1 MRKTIKRQ
9 QKDNRKAEIM
19 ELFSCTTIALFIGVV
34 LDFIL
39 GDPHGWWHPVIGIGK
54 IITKT
59 EHIIR
64 NIFPKTKRG
73 ERIGGT
79 VLVIVVVVVSVAIP
93 AVLLFA
99 AYYLHWAVGIVL
111 EAIMCYTMLAAKS
124 LKVESM
130 KVADALEQEGLE
142 AGRKAVS
149 MIVGRDTQRLDETG
163 VVKAAVETVAENTS
177 DGVIAPL
184 LFMGIFGALGGFF
197 YKSINT
203 MDSMIGYKNEKYQYF
218 GTVAAKLDDI
228 VNFIPARIS
237 AIMMILSAFLCR
249 MDGKGAFRI
258 FKRDRYNHASP
269 NSAQT
274 ESVMAGALGVQ
285 LAGDAWYFGIK
296 HEKPTIGD
304 MKRAVEIKD
313 IQRSNQLM
321 YMTTVLVAIIVM
333 AIRLC
338 VIVI

>member
-1 MRKTIKRQ
+1 
-9 QKDNRKAEIM
+9 M
-19 ELFSCTTIALFIGVV
+19 ELFKCTTIALFVGVI

-54 IITKT
+54 IITRT
-59 EHIIR
+59 EHIVR
-64 NIFPKTKRG
+64 NIFPKNKRG
-73 ERIGGT
+73 ERIGGA
-79 VLVIVVVVVSVAIP
+79 VLAIVVIVVSVAIP
-93 AVLLFA
+93 AILLYI
-99 AYYLHWAVGIVL
+99 AYHLHWIAGIIL

-130 KVADALEQEGLE
+130 KVANALEQEGLE

-163 VVKAAVETVAENTS
+163 VIKAAVETVAENTS

-184 LFMGIFGALGGFF
+184 IFMGIFGAVGGFF

-203 MDSMIGYKNEKYQYF
+203 MDSMIGYRNEKYQYF

-237 AIMMILSAFLCR
+237 AIIMVVSAFLCG
-249 MDGKGAFRI
+249 MDGKEAFHI

-304 MKRAVEIKD
+304 AKRPVELKD
-313 IQRSNQLM
+313 IQRSNRLM
-321 YMTTVLVAIIVM
+321 YTTTIVTVIIIM
-333 AIRLC
+333 AIRCYLIFTN
-338 VIVI
+338 VLF

>member
-1 MRKTIKRQ
+1 
-9 QKDNRKAEIM
+9 M
-19 ELFSCTTIALFIGVV
+19 ELFRCATIALFVGMI

-59 EHIIR
+59 EHIVR
-64 NIFPKTKRG
+64 NVFPKTKRG
-73 ERIGGT
+73 ERIGGGG
-79 VLVIVVVVVSVAIP
+79 LAVVVIVVSVAIP
-93 AVLLFA
+93 AILLYI
-99 AYYLHWAVGIVL
+99 AYHLHWVAGMLL

-130 KVADALEQEGLE
+130 EVANALEQEGLE

-163 VVKAAVETVAENTS
+163 VIKAAVETVAENTS

-184 LFMGIFGALGGFF
+184 IFMGIFGAVGGFF

-237 AIMMILSAFLCR
+237 AIIMIVSAFLCG
-249 MDGKGAFRI
+249 MNGKEAFRI

-285 LAGDAWYFGIK
+285 LAGDAWYFGVK
-296 HEKPTIGD
+296 HDKPTIGD
-304 MKRAVEIKD
+304 AKRPVELRD
-313 IQRSNQLM
+313 IQRSNRLM
-321 YMTTVLVAIIVM
+321 YTTTILTAIIIM
-333 AIRLC
+333 AIRLYLMFTN
-338 VIVI
+338 VLF

>member
-1 MRKTIKRQ
+1 
-9 QKDNRKAEIM
+9 M
-19 ELFSCTTIALFIGVV
+19 ELFSCTTIALFLGAIF
-34 LDFIL
+34 DFIL

-59 EHIIR
+59 EHIVR
-64 NIFPKTKRG
+64 SIFPKTKRG
-73 ERIGGT
+73 ERIGGA
-79 VLVIVVVVVSVAIP
+79 VLAVVVIVVSVAIP
-93 AVLLFA
+93 AILLYI
-99 AYYLHWAVGIVL
+99 AYHLHWVAGMIL

-130 KVADALEQEGLE
+130 KVANALEQEGLE

-163 VVKAAVETVAENTS
+163 VIKAAVETVAENTS

-184 LFMGIFGALGGFF
+184 IFMGIFGAVGGFF

-237 AIMMILSAFLCR
+237 AILMVVSAFLCG
-249 MDGKGAFRI
+249 MDGKEAFRI

-285 LAGDAWYFGIK
+285 LAGAAWYFGVK

-304 MKRAVEIKD
+304 AKRPVELRD
-313 IQRSNQLM
+313 IQRSNRLM
-321 YMTTVLVAIIVM
+321 YMTTVLTVII
-333 AIRLC
+333 IL
-338 VIVI
+338 VIHLYLIFTNVSF

>member
-1 MRKTIKRQ
+1 M
-9 QKDNRKAEIM
+9 D
-19 ELFSCTTIALFIGVV
+19 LFICSTVALFFGIL

-59 EHIIR
+59 EKIVR
-64 NIFPKTKRG
+64 NIFPKTKKG
-73 ERIGGT
+73 ERVGGI
-79 VLVIVVVVVSVAIP
+79 VLAVVVILLSVAIP
-93 AVLLFA
+93 AVLLYA
-99 AYYLHWAVGIVL
+99 AYRLHPIVGMVL
-111 EAIMCYTMLAAKS
+111 EAVMCYAMLAAKS
-124 LKVESM
+124 LKTESM
-130 KVADALEQEGLE
+130 KVAEALEQDGLE

-149 MIVGRDTQRLDETG
+149 MIVGRDTERLDETG
-163 VVKAAVETVAENTS
+163 VIKAAVETVAENTS

-184 LFMGIFGALGGFF
+184 IFMGIFGALGGFF

-203 MDSMIGYKNEKYQYF
+203 MDSMIGYKNEKYQYL
-218 GTVAAKLDDI
+218 GTAAAKLDDV

-237 AIMMILSAFLCR
+237 AMMMILSAFLCG

-285 LAGDAWYFGIK
+285 LAGDAWYFGVK

-304 MKRAVEIKD
+304 AKRTVELLD
-313 IQRSNQLM
+313 IRRSNRLM
-321 YMTTVLVAIIVM
+321 YATTVLTALVVM
-333 AIRLC
+333 GIRIFL
-338 VIVI
+338 IFTNISF

>member
-1 MRKTIKRQ
+1 
-9 QKDNRKAEIM
+9 M
-19 ELFSCTTIALFIGVV
+19 ELFSCTTIALFLGVI

-59 EHIIR
+59 EHIVR
-64 NIFPKTKRG
+64 NVFPKTKRG
-73 ERIGGT
+73 ERIGGG
-79 VLVIVVVVVSVAIP
+79 VLAVVVIVVSVAIP
-93 AVLLFA
+93 AILLYI
-99 AYYLHWAVGIVL
+99 AYHLHWVAGMLL

-130 KVADALEQEGLE
+130 KVANALEQEGLE

-163 VVKAAVETVAENTS
+163 VIKAAVETVAENTS

-184 LFMGIFGALGGFF
+184 IFMGIFGAVGGFF

-237 AIMMILSAFLCR
+237 AILMVVSAFLCG

-285 LAGDAWYFGIK
+285 LAGDAWYFGVK

-304 MKRAVEIKD
+304 AKRSVELRD
-313 IQRSNQLM
+313 IQRSNRLM
-321 YMTTVLVAIIVM
+321 YMTTVLTVII
-333 AIRLC
+333 IL
-338 VIVI
+338 VIHLYLIFTNVSF

>member
-1 MRKTIKRQ
+1 MDIV
-9 QKDNRKAEIM
+9 IC
-19 ELFSCTTIALFIGVV
+19 STIALFFGIL

-59 EHIIR
+59 EKIVR
-64 NIFPKTKRG
+64 NIFPKTKKG
-73 ERIGGT
+73 ERVGGS
-79 VLVIVVVVVSVAIP
+79 VLAVVVILLSVAIP
-93 AVLLFA
+93 AVLLYA
-99 AYYLHWAVGIVL
+99 AYRLHPVAGIVL
-111 EAIMCYTMLAAKS
+111 EAVMCYTMLAAKS
-124 LKVESM
+124 LKTESM
-130 KVADALEQEGLE
+130 KVAEALEQDGLE

-149 MIVGRDTQRLDETG
+149 MIVGRDTERLDETG
-163 VVKAAVETVAENTS
+163 VIKAAVETVAENTS

-184 LFMGIFGALGGFF
+184 IFMGIVGALGGFF

-203 MDSMIGYKNEKYQYF
+203 MDSMIGYKNEKYQYL
-218 GTVAAKLDDI
+218 GTAAAKLDDV

-237 AIMMILSAFLCR
+237 AMMMILSAFLCG

-285 LAGDAWYFGIK
+285 LAGDAWYFGVK

-304 MKRAVEIKD
+304 ARRSVEFLDIK
-313 IQRSNQLM
+313 RSNRLM
-321 YMTTVLVAIIVM
+321 YVTTVLTA
-333 AIRLC
+333 
-338 VIVI
+338 VIVLVIRVIIISA

>member
-1 MRKTIKRQ
+1 M
-9 QKDNRKAEIM
+9 D
-19 ELFSCTTIALFIGVV
+19 LFICSTVALFFGIL

-59 EHIIR
+59 EKIVR
-64 NIFPKTKRG
+64 NIFPKTKKG
-73 ERIGGT
+73 ERVGGI
-79 VLVIVVVVVSVAIP
+79 VLAVVVILLSVAIP
-93 AVLLFA
+93 AVLLYA
-99 AYYLHWAVGIVL
+99 AYWIHPIVGMVL
-111 EAIMCYTMLAAKS
+111 EAVMCYAMLAAKS
-124 LKVESM
+124 LKTESM
-130 KVADALEQEGLE
+130 KVAEALEQDGVE

-149 MIVGRDTQRLDETG
+149 MIVGRDTERLDETG
-163 VVKAAVETVAENTS
+163 VIKAAVETVAENTS

-184 LFMGIFGALGGFF
+184 IFMGIFGALGGFF

-203 MDSMIGYKNEKYQYF
+203 MDSMIGYKNEKYQYL
-218 GTVAAKLDDI
+218 GTAAAKLDDV

-237 AIMMILSAFLCR
+237 AMMMILSAFLCG

-285 LAGDAWYFGIK
+285 LAGDAWYFGVK

-304 MKRAVEIKD
+304 AKRTVELLD
-313 IQRSNQLM
+313 IRRSNRLM
-321 YMTTVLVAIIVM
+321 YATTVLTALVVM
-333 AIRLC
+333 GIRIFL
-338 VIVI
+338 IFTNISF

>member
-1 MRKTIKRQ
+1 M
-9 QKDNRKAEIM
+9 D
-19 ELFSCTTIALFIGVV
+19 LFICSTVALFFGIL

-59 EHIIR
+59 EKIVR
-64 NIFPKTKRG
+64 NIFPKTKKG
-73 ERIGGT
+73 ERVGGI
-79 VLVIVVVVVSVAIP
+79 VLAVVVILLSVAIP
-93 AVLLFA
+93 AVLLYA
-99 AYYLHWAVGIVL
+99 AYRLHPIVGMVL
-111 EAIMCYTMLAAKS
+111 EAVMCYAMLAAKS
-124 LKVESM
+124 LKTESM
-130 KVADALEQEGLE
+130 KVAEALEQDGLE
-142 AGRKAVS
+142 AGRKVVS
-149 MIVGRDTQRLDETG
+149 MIVGRDTERLDETG
-163 VVKAAVETVAENTS
+163 VIKAAVETVAENTS

-184 LFMGIFGALGGFF
+184 IFMGIFGALGGFF

-203 MDSMIGYKNEKYQYF
+203 MDSMIGYKNEKYQYL
-218 GTVAAKLDDI
+218 GTAAAKLDDV

-237 AIMMILSAFLCR
+237 AMMMILSAFLCG

-285 LAGDAWYFGIK
+285 LAGDAWYFGVK

-304 MKRAVEIKD
+304 AKRTVELLD
-313 IQRSNQLM
+313 IRRSNRLM
-321 YMTTVLVAIIVM
+321 YATTVLTALVVM
-333 AIRLC
+333 GIRIFL
-338 VIVI
+338 IFTNISF

>member
-1 MRKTIKRQ
+1 M
-9 QKDNRKAEIM
+9 D
-19 ELFSCTTIALFIGVV
+19 LFICSTVALFFGIL

-59 EHIIR
+59 EKIVR
-64 NIFPKTKRG
+64 NIFPKTKKG
-73 ERIGGT
+73 ERVGGI
-79 VLVIVVVVVSVAIP
+79 VLAVVVILLSVAIP
-93 AVLLFA
+93 AVLLYA
-99 AYYLHWAVGIVL
+99 AYRLHPIVGMVL
-111 EAIMCYTMLAAKS
+111 EAVMCYAMLAAKS
-124 LKVESM
+124 LKTESM
-130 KVADALEQEGLE
+130 KVAEALEQDGLE

-149 MIVGRDTQRLDETG
+149 MIVGRDTERLDETG
-163 VVKAAVETVAENTS
+163 VIKAAVETVAENTS

-184 LFMGIFGALGGFF
+184 IFMGIFGALGGFF

-203 MDSMIGYKNEKYQYF
+203 MDSMIGYKNEKYQYL
-218 GTVAAKLDDI
+218 GTAAAKLDDV

-237 AIMMILSAFLCR
+237 AMMMILSAFLCG

-285 LAGDAWYFGIK
+285 LAGDAWYFGVK

-304 MKRAVEIKD
+304 AKRTVELLD
-313 IQRSNQLM
+313 IRRSNRLM
-321 YMTTVLVAIIVM
+321 YATTVLTALVVM
-333 AIRLC
+333 GIRILL
-338 VIVI
+338 IFTNISF

>member
-1 MRKTIKRQ
+1 
-9 QKDNRKAEIM
+9 M
-19 ELFSCTTIALFIGVV
+19 ELFSCTTIALFLGVI

-59 EHIIR
+59 EHIVR
-64 NIFPKTKRG
+64 SIFPKTKRG
-73 ERIGGT
+73 ERIGGGG
-79 VLVIVVVVVSVAIP
+79 LAVVVIVVSVAIP
-93 AVLLFA
+93 AILLYI
-99 AYYLHWAVGIVL
+99 AYHLHWVAGMLL

-130 KVADALEQEGLE
+130 KVANALEQEGLE

-163 VVKAAVETVAENTS
+163 VIKAAVETVAENTS

-184 LFMGIFGALGGFF
+184 IFMGIFGAVGGFF

-237 AIMMILSAFLCR
+237 AIIMVVSAFLCG

-285 LAGDAWYFGIK
+285 LAGDAWYFGVK

-304 MKRAVEIKD
+304 AKRPVELRD
-313 IQRSNQLM
+313 IQRSNRLM
-321 YMTTVLVAIIVM
+321 YMTTVLT
-333 AIRLC
+333 
-338 VIVI
+338 VITILVIHLYLIFTNVSF

>member
-1 MRKTIKRQ
+1 
-9 QKDNRKAEIM
+9 M
-19 ELFSCTTIALFIGVV
+19 ELFSCTTIALFLGVI

-59 EHIIR
+59 EHIVR
-64 NIFPKTKRG
+64 SIFPKTKRG
-73 ERIGGT
+73 ERSGGG
-79 VLVIVVVVVSVAIP
+79 VLAVVVIVVSVAIP
-93 AVLLFA
+93 AILLYI
-99 AYYLHWAVGIVL
+99 AYHLHWVAGMLL

-130 KVADALEQEGLE
+130 KVANALEQEGLE

-163 VVKAAVETVAENTS
+163 VIKAAVETVAENTS

-184 LFMGIFGALGGFF
+184 IFMGIFGAVGGFF

-237 AIMMILSAFLCR
+237 AIIMVVSAFLCG

-285 LAGDAWYFGIK
+285 LAGDAWYFGVK

-304 MKRAVEIKD
+304 AKRPVELRD
-313 IQRSNQLM
+313 IQRSNRLM
-321 YMTTVLVAIIVM
+321 YMTTVLT
-333 AIRLC
+333 
-338 VIVI
+338 VITILVIHLYLIFTNVSF